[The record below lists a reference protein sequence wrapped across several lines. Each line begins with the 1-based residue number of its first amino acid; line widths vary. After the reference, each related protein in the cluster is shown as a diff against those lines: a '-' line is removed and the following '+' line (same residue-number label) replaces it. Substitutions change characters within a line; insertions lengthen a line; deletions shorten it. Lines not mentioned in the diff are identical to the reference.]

1 MNSSFYYFLLLY
13 LQLNNLTVKDLLMK
27 FNIKLNDFIK
37 VQFGLVSVIIV
48 LGLLSYIF
56 TYLTGYGTLLGFITL
71 LDVGAEQ
78 SIPTY
83 FSVINL
89 LLASILLYLLY
100 RHEKINMQ
108 KGTNYWLFLSILFL
122 ILSADESA
130 TIHEKFGNVY
140 VYLANN
146 NIIPGIFETHGWLA
160 FGIPFVVIFGLGMIP
175 FLMLLPRATLYYFI
189 FAGAVFV
196 IGAVGFE
203 YLGYVMLSTNFAESK
218 EDFIY
223 MIRRIFEEGF
233 EMYGIAIFNC
243 ALYREILN
251 KKITLTY
258 TG

>member
-1 MNSSFYYFLLLY
+1 
-13 LQLNNLTVKDLLMK
+13 MK

-37 VQFGLVSVIIV
+37 VQFGLVSLILL

-56 TYLTGYGTLLGFITL
+56 TYLNGFGSLLGHL
-71 LDVGAEQ
+71 SSLDVGAER

-89 LLASILLYLLY
+89 LFASILLYALF

-122 ILSADESA
+122 ILSIDESVG
-130 TIHEKFGNVY
+130 IHEKFGRLYN
-140 VYLANN
+140 YLAHN
-146 NIIPGIFETHGWLA
+146 NIIPDIFETHGWLA

-175 FLMLLPRATLYYFI
+175 FLKLLPRATRYYFI

-203 YLGYVMLSTNFAESK
+203 YLGSVMLSTGFVESK
-218 EDFIY
+218 TDFIY
-223 MIRRIFEEGF
+223 LMRRIFEEGF

-243 ALYREILN
+243 VLYREIVN

>member
-1 MNSSFYYFLLLY
+1 
-13 LQLNNLTVKDLLMK
+13 MK

-37 VQFGLVSVIIV
+37 VQFGLVSLILL

-56 TYLTGYGTLLGFITL
+56 TYLTGFGSLLGHITL

-89 LLASILLYLLY
+89 LFASILLYVLF

-122 ILSADESA
+122 ILSTDESVS
-130 TIHEKFGNVY
+130 IHENFGHLYN
-140 VYLANN
+140 YLAQN
-146 NIIPGIFETHGWLA
+146 NIIPDIFETHGWLV

-175 FLMLLPRATLYYFI
+175 FLKLLPRATRYYFI

-203 YLGYVMLSTNFAESK
+203 YLGDVMLSTGFVESK
-218 EDFIY
+218 ADFIY
-223 MIRRIFEEGF
+223 LMRRIFEEGF

-243 ALYREILN
+243 ALYREIVN

-258 TG
+258 SGIGS